1 MKTKEL
7 VAARVKSLPQYI
19 FSEFNKKKLELQ
31 KQGIDIIDLGIGAPD
46 LPTPPFVLKTLFNE
60 AQHPENQRYSPYQGI
75 KEFREAV
82 SQFYKTRYNVDL
94 DPEKEVLMLIG
105 SKEGIYHFIHTVI
118 DQGDGVL
125 LPNPGY
131 PVYRIATQLAG
142 GKIFD
147 LPLTAENN
155 FIPDLSTLSTEQ
167 VSQSKLMLL
176 NFPANPT
183 AATVDSEFFAEAIH
197 FAKNN
202 NLIVANDA
210 AYDLVTFQDYIAP
223 SLLQVPG
230 AKDVAIEFGSLSKSF
245 NMTGWRIG
253 YAVGNSE
260 LIQALARLKSNIDTA
275 QFIPIQKAASVALTG
290 DFSTVQ
296 QNNRE
301 FAARMELMYRILV
314 ETGFE
319 LKKPRGTF
327 YLWVKVPEGY
337 SSLEFAGKLM
347 EEAGIIVTPGNAF
360 GSYGEGYF
368 RIALTVAQERLLEAG
383 KRLKNLSF
391 V

>member
-46 LPTPPFVLKTLFNE
+46 LPTPPFVLKTLFDEVQN
-60 AQHPENQRYSPYQGI
+60 PENHRYSPYQGI

>member
-1 MKTKEL
+1 MKTKEF

-46 LPTPPFVLKTLFNE
+46 LPTPPFVLKTLFDEVQN
-60 AQHPENQRYSPYQGI
+60 PENHRYSPYQGI
-75 KEFREAV
+75 REFREAV

>member
-1 MKTKEL
+1 LKTKEL

-46 LPTPPFVLKTLFNE
+46 LPTPPFVLKTLFDEVQN
-60 AQHPENQRYSPYQGI
+60 PENHRYSPYQGI
-75 KEFREAV
+75 REFREAV

>member
-1 MKTKEL
+1 MKTKEF

-46 LPTPPFVLKTLFNE
+46 LPTPPFVLKTLFDEVQN
-60 AQHPENQRYSPYQGI
+60 PENHRYSPYQGI
-75 KEFREAV
+75 REFREAV

-183 AATVDSEFFAEAIH
+183 AATVDSEFFAETIH

>member
-1 MKTKEL
+1 MKTKEF

-46 LPTPPFVLKTLFNE
+46 LPTPPFVLKTLFDEVQN
-60 AQHPENQRYSPYQGI
+60 PENHRYSPYQGI
-75 KEFREAV
+75 REFREAV

-337 SSLEFAGKLM
+337 SSLEFVGKLM

>member
-1 MKTKEL
+1 MKTKEF

-46 LPTPPFVLKTLFNE
+46 LPTPPFVLKTLFDEVQN
-60 AQHPENQRYSPYQGI
+60 PENHRYSPYQGI
-75 KEFREAV
+75 REFREAV

-167 VSQSKLMLL
+167 VSQSSLMLL

-337 SSLEFAGKLM
+337 SSLEFSGKLM

>member
-7 VAARVKSLPQYI
+7 VAARVKSLPEYI

-46 LPTPPFVLKTLFNE
+46 LPTPPFVLKTLFDEVQN
-60 AQHPENQRYSPYQGI
+60 PENHRYSPYQGI

>member
-1 MKTKEL
+1 MKTKEF

-46 LPTPPFVLKTLFNE
+46 LPTPPFVLKTLFDEVQN
-60 AQHPENQRYSPYQGI
+60 PENHRYSPYQGI
-75 KEFREAV
+75 REFREAV

-337 SSLEFAGKLM
+337 SSLEFSGKLM

>member
-1 MKTKEL
+1 MKTKEF

-46 LPTPPFVLKTLFNE
+46 LPTPPFVLKTLFDEVQN
-60 AQHPENQRYSPYQGI
+60 PENHRYSPYQGI
-75 KEFREAV
+75 REFREAV

-155 FIPDLSTLSTEQ
+155 FIPNLSTLSTEQ

>member
-1 MKTKEL
+1 LKTKEL

-118 DQGDGVL
+118 DPGDGVL

>member
-290 DFSTVQ
+290 DFSTVR

-314 ETGFE
+314 ETGFK

>member
-46 LPTPPFVLKTLFNE
+46 LPTPPFVLKTLFDEVQN
-60 AQHPENQRYSPYQGI
+60 PENHRYSPYQGI
-75 KEFREAV
+75 REFREAV

-337 SSLEFAGKLM
+337 SSLEFVGKLM

>member
-1 MKTKEL
+1 MKTKEF

-46 LPTPPFVLKTLFNE
+46 LPTPPFVLKTLFDEVQN
-60 AQHPENQRYSPYQGI
+60 PENHRYSPYQGI
-75 KEFREAV
+75 REFREAV

-155 FIPDLSTLSTEQ
+155 FIPDLLTLSTEQ

>member
-1 MKTKEL
+1 LKTKEL

>member
-46 LPTPPFVLKTLFNE
+46 LPTPPFVLKTLFDEVQN
-60 AQHPENQRYSPYQGI
+60 PENHRYSPYQGI
-75 KEFREAV
+75 REFREAV

-368 RIALTVAQERLLEAG
+368 RIALTVSQERLLEAG

>member
-1 MKTKEL
+1 MKTKEF

>member
-46 LPTPPFVLKTLFNE
+46 LPTPPFVLKTLFDEVQN
-60 AQHPENQRYSPYQGI
+60 PENHRYSPYQGI
-75 KEFREAV
+75 REFREAV

-347 EEAGIIVTPGNAF
+347 AEAGIIVTPGNAF

>member
-1 MKTKEL
+1 LKTKEL

-46 LPTPPFVLKTLFNE
+46 LPTPPFVLKTLFDEVQN
-60 AQHPENQRYSPYQGI
+60 PENHRYSPYQGI
-75 KEFREAV
+75 REFREAV

-118 DQGDGVL
+118 DPGDGVL